1 MSETR
6 SDWKPRKGLFFNT
19 GMNLQNGPGYDEM
32 TRLEKQI
39 GHVFTNR
46 LYLVQALTHST
57 HAYEHRQD
65 HLEDNERLEFL
76 GDAVLD
82 LVISDALFRQSQ
94 NYDEGYMTKTRALVV
109 CENTLAQIA
118 VEINLGDA
126 LKMGRGELATGG
138 REKPSSLANAIEAI
152 FGAIYLDAG
161 YDKVRQIILNL
172 LETPIHLALS
182 GNLVYDFKSRL
193 LELVQSTR
201 GSSILRFQI
210 LSERGPVHDPI
221 FIAGVLVDE
230 QLIATG
236 SGSSKKEAEQQA
248 AREALELLQCD
259 RQSCTILQPLPAEQ
273 PVWENPDRPSC
284 EEG

>member
-1 MSETR
+1 MSEPM

-19 GMNLQNGPGYDEM
+19 GMHLQDRPGYDDLAS
-32 TRLEKQI
+32 LEKQI
-39 GHVFTNR
+39 GHVFANR
-46 LYLVQALTHST
+46 FFLVQALTHST

-65 HLEDNERLEFL
+65 QLEDNERLEFL
-76 GDAVLD
+76 GDSVLD

-109 CENTLAQIA
+109 CESTLAQVA
-118 VEINLGDA
+118 VKINLGDA

-152 FGAIYLDAG
+152 FGAVYLDAG
-161 YDKVRQIILNL
+161 YDKVRQIILSL
-172 LETPIHLALS
+172 LEIPIHLALS
-182 GNLVYDFKSRL
+182 GDLVYDFKSRL

-201 GSSILRFQI
+201 SSSILCFRI
-210 LSERGPVHDPI
+210 LSESGPVHDPI

-248 AREALELLQCD
+248 AREALELLQCE
-259 RQSCTILQPLPAEQ
+259 RQGCAILQPLQAERPALED
-273 PVWENPDRPSC
+273 PDRPAC